1 MTYRLGIPWSAGLRV
16 LAARFG
22 DSVAITSGTKQLSYT
37 ALCACAHA
45 LAVRVVEAGGKAGNP
60 VGTLLPNGLPAVWAA
75 YGVRMTGAAETP
87 MNYGYTDENIA
98 WSARIAGFRAV
109 VTLRERAEAVLALGL
124 QPIIVEE
131 ISTIDPEI
139 TFPAV
144 SDDAQGRILFS
155 SGTTGKPKGAVYS
168 HSRRWIGEQLLK
180 AVLPFTPSVGS
191 RILLMTPFSHG
202 ASLLT
207 FAWCDYGGE
216 VVLMNGVDT
225 NLLRDPLR
233 SGGIDAI
240 FAPPTVLA
248 KMAAAFGNEHFPG
261 VRCVFTGTQ
270 ALAVPTYEKAI
281 QMFGSVVRI
290 TLGKT
295 ECINPITVLGAS
307 DCDAEFSLK
316 SRGNGACVGWPA
328 PGVELQIHT
337 ESTSNPKDGSTAGE
351 VWLRA
356 PHMSNG
362 LIDIE
367 GFKPHEPDGWHR
379 TGDQGH
385 IDARGR
391 LWLTGRIADEIKT
404 GGYRVDP
411 DEIES
416 LLVGLSSCG
425 SVCVTA
431 IASEYWGEVIIAVA
445 EKANEGWE
453 VQAAESVK
461 HLTRYKRP
469 RAYVAIDELP
479 RNHQGKVS
487 RREVREMILAM
498 HDFIDG
504 PYPSLIR
511 QKILAKNTLNPKKDV
526 HL

>member
-1 MTYRLGIPWSAGLRV
+1 
-16 LAARFG
+16 
-22 DSVAITSGTKQLSYT
+22 
-37 ALCACAHA
+37 
-45 LAVRVVEAGGKAGNP
+45 
-60 VGTLLPNGLPAVWAA
+60 
-75 YGVRMTGAAETP
+75 
-87 MNYGYTDENIA
+87 MNYGYTDEDIA

-109 VTLRERAEAVLALGL
+109 VTLRERAAAVVALGL
-124 QPIIVEE
+124 QPIIVED
-131 ISTIDPEI
+131 ISKIDPEI

-144 SDDAQGRILFS
+144 PSDTSGRILFS
-155 SGTTGKPKGAVYS
+155 SGTTGKPKGAVYT

-180 AVLPFTPSVGS
+180 AVLPFTPSPGS

-207 FAWCDYGGE
+207 FAWCDYGAE

-225 NLLRDPLR
+225 DLLRDRLR
-233 SGGIDAI
+233 FGGIDAI

-248 KMAAAFGNEHFPG
+248 KMAATFGNEHFPG

-270 ALAVPTYEKAI
+270 PLTLPLYEKALR
-281 QMFGSVVRI
+281 MFGPVVRI
-290 TLGKT
+290 TFGKT
-295 ECINPITVLGAS
+295 ECINPITVLDAS
-307 DCDAEFSLK
+307 DCDADFS
-316 SRGNGACVGWPA
+316 SEDRGSGACVGWPA
-328 PGVELQIHT
+328 SGVELRIHT
-337 ESTSNPKDGSTAGE
+337 EATPNGSGGTTAGE

-362 LIDIE
+362 LIDTE

-404 GGYRVDP
+404 GGYRVNP

-416 LLVGLSSCG
+416 FLTGLYSCG
-425 SVCVTA
+425 PVCVTA
-431 IASEYWGEVIIAVA
+431 LPSEYWGEVIIAVA
-445 EKANEGWE
+445 ENAGNGWE
-453 VQAAESVK
+453 AQAAERVK
-461 HLTRYKRP
+461 VLSRHKRP
-469 RAYVAIDELP
+469 RAYVAIDALP

-487 RREVREMILAM
+487 RRKVSELVLAT

-504 PYPSLIR
+504 PYPSLVR
-511 QKILAKNTLNPKKDV
+511 QTIFVQGNLNLKKGAQ
-526 HL
+526 L